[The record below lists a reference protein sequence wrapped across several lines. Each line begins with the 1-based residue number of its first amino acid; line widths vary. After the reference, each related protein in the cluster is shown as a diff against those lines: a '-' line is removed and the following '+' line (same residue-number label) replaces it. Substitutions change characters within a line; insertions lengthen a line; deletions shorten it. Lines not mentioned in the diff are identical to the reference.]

1 MPLSPH
7 QMRTMMDISGMTYT
21 QLCRA
26 TKISRAQLCDYAARG
41 GRLRSDQLAACE
53 SALLKAVRDRGVEIE
68 RLVSGIAA

>member
-26 TKISRAQLCDYAARG
+26 TKISRAQLL
-41 GRLRSDQLAACE
+41 RLRGTRWAPAQHQLAACE